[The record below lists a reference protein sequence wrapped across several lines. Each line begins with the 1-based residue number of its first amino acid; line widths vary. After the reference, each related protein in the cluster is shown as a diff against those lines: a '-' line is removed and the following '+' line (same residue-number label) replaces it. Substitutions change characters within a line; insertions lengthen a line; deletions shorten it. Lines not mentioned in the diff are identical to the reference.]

1 MAFQPSY
8 NSRLLYGPLALSGYA
23 RDVTVQWTV
32 DMLDVTTL
40 ANTAKAMIPGQHTST
55 FTSGMLMDTDAA
67 ASTQWTLLAALKGTG
82 AVPFTLGPS
91 GLDVGDECQM
101 VGAID
106 TSFNGSATAA
116 GTVDLSIS
124 GQTDGDTDFGTV
136 LEDGATA
143 ITADGNGT
151 ARDGTAASSNGGVAH
166 IHVTAFS
173 GLTNNIVTIEHSVD
187 GSTSWATLA
196 TFATYTGLTS
206 ERVVVA
212 AGTTVRRYLR
222 VVDNVT
228 GTGSTNRVVTFSR
241 R

>member
-1 MAFQPSY
+1 MAFVASY

-23 RDVTVQWTV
+23 RDVQVQSTV

-40 ANTAKAMIPGQHTST
+40 ANTAKAMIPGQDTST
-55 FTSGMLMDTDAA
+55 LTCNMLLDVDAA
-67 ASTQWTLLAALKGTG
+67 AGTQWTLLGALKGAG
-82 AVPFTLGPS
+82 PAAFTLGPS
-91 GLDVGDECQM
+91 GLDVGDECWM
-101 VGAID
+101 VQAID
-106 TSFNGSATAA
+106 TSFSGSATAA
-116 GTVDLSIS
+116 GTVDLAI
-124 GQTDGDTDFGTV
+124 GAQTDGPTDMGV
-136 LEDGATA
+136 VIEDGVTA

-173 GLTNNIVTIEHSVD
+173 GLANNIVTIEHSVD

-228 GTGSTNRVVTFSR
+228 GTGSTNRVVTFAR

>member
-8 NSRLLYGPLALSGYA
+8 NSRLWYGPLALAGYA
-23 RDVTVQWTV
+23 RDVNVSWTA

-40 ANTAKAMIPGQHTST
+40 ADKAKQMIPGQDTST
-55 FTSGMLMDTDAA
+55 FTTGMIMDVDG
-67 ASTQWTLLAALKGTG
+67 ASTAQWSLLGALKGTG
-82 AVPFTLGPS
+82 ANPFTLAQS
-91 GLDVGDECQM
+91 GSTVGSECVM
-101 VGAID
+101 IGAID
-106 TSFNGSATAA
+106 TSFSGSATAA
-116 GTVDLSIS
+116 GTVDLAIG
-124 GQTDGDTDFGTV
+124 GQTDGSTDFGV
-136 LEDGATA
+136 ILEDGATA
-143 ITADGNGT
+143 ITIDGNGT
-151 ARDGTAASSNGGVAH
+151 ARDGTAATSNGGVAH

-196 TFATYTGLTS
+196 TFSTYTSLTS

-212 AGTTVRRYLR
+212 AGTTVRRFLR

-228 GTGSTNRVVTFSR
+228 GTGSTNRVVTFAR

>member
-8 NSRLLYGPLALSGYA
+8 NSRLLYGPLALTGYA
-23 RDVTVQWTV
+23 RDVQAPWSAV
-32 DMLDVTTL
+32 MLEVTTF
-40 ANTAKAMIPGQHTST
+40 ADKSKVMIPGQDTST
-55 FTSGMLMDTDAA
+55 FTCSMLLDPDGSASG
-67 ASTQWTLLAALKGTG
+67 QWTQLAALKGTG
-82 AVPFTLGPS
+82 AYPFTLALS
-91 GLDVGDECQM
+91 GLTFGSECWM
-101 VGAID
+101 VNALES
-106 TSFNGSATAA
+106 SFTPSATAA
-116 GTVDLSIS
+116 GTVDLAI
-124 GQTDGDTDFGTV
+124 GAQTDGSTDMGVV

-196 TFATYTGLTS
+196 TFSTYTGLTS

-228 GTGSTNRVVTFSR
+228 GTGSTNRVVTFAR